1 MVQQLPKPAAREA
14 PLLKAGHP
22 PAVKAGGKR
31 VAKKNMEESG
41 THVTPEKETKR
52 PEKISRS
59 VATSSR
65 MQQVG
70 ILLSGN
76 LDKLS
81 HDFPE
86 TPVSVWHS
94 KLRPAVEKTH
104 TPRTFSIQQPRKLC

>member
-1 MVQQLPKPAAREA
+1 MVQHLSKPGAKAA

-31 VAKKNMEESG
+31 VAKKSLEDG
-41 THVTPEKETKR
+41 TTHGNQDKDTKR
-52 PEKISRS
+52 SDKLRS
-59 VATSSR
+59 VATANR

-70 ILLSGN
+70 ILLAGT

-86 TPVSVWHS
+86 TPVSVRHS

-104 TPRTFSIQQPRKLC
+104 SPRTVLIQQPRKF